1 MGSGF
6 DVQLHDFNP
15 GITPNG
21 VFWIVSV
28 PDDAVE
34 ISGNS
39 LTVRFADIPN
49 VDQLQFPGGNGTAP
63 VTVSY
68 QATYTKIG
76 PPRKVRP
83 TSSDP
88 LSPFHWAGKMWM
100 ATNAGTF
107 SVTYKDGSFSA
118 QGSFSSSGNFGEMGT
133 ERNGSFLEP
142 EDQVTATGSSS
153 LKQGQMTSAGVTS
166 QLNTNMTAQ
175 QWGSSPRLKGR
186 VILKGSYR

>member
-1 MGSGF
+1 
-6 DVQLHDFNP
+6 
-15 GITPNG
+15 
-21 VFWIVSV
+21 VSV

-34 ISGNS
+34 ISGDS
-39 LTVRFADIPN
+39 LTDRFEDIPN

-63 VTVSY
+63 VTVTY
-68 QATYTKIG
+68 EATYTKIG
-76 PPRKVRP
+76 APRKVRP

-100 ATNAGTF
+100 ATNSGTF

-142 EDQVTATGSSS
+142 EDQVTAAGSSS
-153 LKQGQMTSAGVTS
+153 LKQGQMSSAGVESRVNANVTV
-166 QLNTNMTAQ
+166 QER
-175 QWGSSPRLKGR
+175 GGFPRLKGR
-186 VILKGSYR
+186 VMLRGSYR